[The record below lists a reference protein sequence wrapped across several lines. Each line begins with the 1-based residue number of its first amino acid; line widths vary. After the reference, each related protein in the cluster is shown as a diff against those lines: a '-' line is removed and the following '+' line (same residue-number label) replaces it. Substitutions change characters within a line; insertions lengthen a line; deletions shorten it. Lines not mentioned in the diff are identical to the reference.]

1 MTIRI
6 GWGDADKA
14 YIYVQFI
21 GYWSLEE
28 YDAVG
33 QKWSELVQQVD
44 HPLSVIANF
53 VDSQGT
59 PRNAWRHV
67 ARSLPIFME
76 KGDIIVILGMSAVLD
91 AYNHLSMSISPETAE
106 RIKTL
111 PTLQAALDYLESR
124 KDKK

>member
-28 YDAVG
+28 YDAVC
-33 QKWSELVQQVD
+33 QKWGELIQEVE

-53 VDSQGT
+53 ADSQGT
-59 PRNAWRHV
+59 PRDAWRHV
-67 ARSLPIFME
+67 AQSLPNFME
-76 KGDIIVILGMSAVLD
+76 KGEIIIILGMSAVRD
-91 AYNHLSMSISPETAE
+91 AYNHLSMDIAPETAE
-106 RIKTL
+106 RIKSL
-111 PTLQAALDYLESR
+111 PTLQAALDHLKPS
-124 KDKK
+124 KK